1 MEEAIRERYNED
13 ILQEAMRRY
22 GIGRDQIRLLDGFES
37 FMFEFQRDGCER
49 ILRLS
54 HSIRRSVNLIHGEVD
69 WLNYLYEGG
78 VGVARAVPS
87 IGGELVEVIPDGR
100 DGQFLATAFIKA
112 AGGPA
117 WEDDK
122 WNEGLFERYGRL
134 LGRMHRLSKV
144 YEPANPAWRRP
155 KWDND
160 VHRDVFD
167 WIPDSQT
174 EVRERAAAVLSYI
187 RSLPKDDDSY
197 GLIHQ
202 DVHGGNFFV
211 DDNGDIMLFDFDDCV
226 YGWYVYDIAMV
237 VFYMVTNHPDP
248 VGLATAFWPHFWR
261 GYQQE
266 NDLDPA
272 WLAEMPAFFKL
283 REVDLYGIIHRSF
296 DVENVT
302 DEWAAQFM
310 DGRRQ
315 RIEQD
320 NPYIDIDF
328 TRLA

>member
-1 MEEAIRERYNED
+1 
-13 ILQEAMRRY
+13 
-22 GIGRDQIRLLDGFES
+22 
-37 FMFEFQRDGCER
+37 
-49 ILRLS
+49 
-54 HSIRRSVNLIHGEVD
+54 
-69 WLNYLYEGG
+69 
-78 VGVARAVPS
+78 
-87 IGGELVEVIPDGR
+87 
-100 DGQFLATAFIKA
+100 
-112 AGGPA
+112 
-117 WEDDK
+117 
-122 WNEGLFERYGRL
+122 
-134 LGRMHRLSKV
+134 
-144 YEPANPAWRRP
+144 
-155 KWDND
+155 
-160 VHRDVFD
+160 
-167 WIPDSQT
+167 
-174 EVRERAAAVLSYI
+174 
-187 RSLPKDDDSY
+187 LPKDDDSY